1 MILWGARGIMGL
13 FLISVAAMT
22 SFFTMLQLSVLALT
36 LPPPLQASGGP
47 QSVGYVSVESHAKKT
62 KRVGSHRSAAKRTRR
77 VPRASPTLPALEP
90 QPHPELE
97 DDNVQ
102 IRP

>member
-36 LPPPLQASGGP
+36 LPPPMQARVGA
-47 QSVGYVSVESHAKKT
+47 QSASYVSVESHAKKN
-62 KRVGSHRSAAKRTRR
+62 KKVGSHRSAAKHTRR

-90 QPHPELE
+90 RHLPELE
-97 DDNVQ
+97 PDNVQ